1 MESAYRR
8 RNLFDDSDEE
18 ETAQG
23 KQVNHFWNP
32 NVEYKPS
39 AGPVSEP
46 EPVKE
51 VSKPSPVVAASR
63 KLMDDDEEEEYN
75 PYATA

>member
-1 MESAYRR
+1 
-8 RNLFDDSDEE
+8 
-18 ETAQG
+18 
-23 KQVNHFWNP
+23 
-32 NVEYKPS
+32 
-39 AGPVSEP
+39 VSEP
-46 EPVKE
+46 KPVKE